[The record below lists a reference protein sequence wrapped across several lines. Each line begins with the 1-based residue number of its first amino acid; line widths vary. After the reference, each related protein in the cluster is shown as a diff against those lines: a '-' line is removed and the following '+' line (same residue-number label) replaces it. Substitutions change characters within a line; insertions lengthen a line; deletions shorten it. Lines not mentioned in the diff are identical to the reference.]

1 MNFPLFI
8 SRKIQKP
15 ETATFSA
22 TVSRIGIV
30 SIALGIAVGII
41 AFSILLG
48 FKQTIKN
55 KVFLFGAHLKLS
67 SYTLNQSAEESP
79 LSSSLIFLEY
89 LPPSIRHK
97 QGVAHKAGI
106 LKTDDELQ
114 GAILK
119 GVGRDYDWATFN
131 QTLIKGKP
139 ITFSDTAYS
148 NQIILSNKIAKALK
162 IDVGQS
168 IIMYFVQDPPRAR
181 KLTIVGIYE
190 TNVEEFDS
198 QLIIGDIALVQ
209 KLNGWDKNTVGS
221 YEFYVK
227 DISELTKIESDLK
240 KQLPPDLRI
249 DSVLKRFPQLF
260 DWLNLLDQN
269 TLILMSLI
277 LIVACFNIISVLLV
291 MMMERTSMIGLLKTI
306 GSPDGQIRKIFFYVG
321 IQLAIKGLI
330 LGNVLGIGLCL
341 LQKFFKIIPLNPVNY
356 SMSFV
361 PIAFDW
367 RMILILNLS
376 TLLIIALILTI
387 PTLII
392 AKIRPIQALAFRK

>member
-8 SRKIQKP
+8 SLRIQKP
-15 ETATFSA
+15 ETTTFSA

-30 SIALGIAVGII
+30 SIALGITVGII

-48 FKQTIKN
+48 FKQTIKD

-67 SYTLNQSAEESP
+67 SYNLNQSAEESP
-79 LSSSLIFLEY
+79 LLTSLSFFN
-89 LPPSIRHK
+89 LPPSSIRHK

-106 LKTDDELQ
+106 LKTEDELQ
-114 GAILK
+114 GVVLK
-119 GVGRDYDWATFN
+119 GVGRDYDWGTFN
-131 QTLIKGKP
+131 QILIKGKS
-139 ITFSDTAYS
+139 IVFSDTSYS

-162 IDVGQS
+162 MDIGQS
-168 IIMYFVQDPPRAR
+168 VIMYFVQDPPRAR
-181 KLTIVGIYE
+181 KLTVVGIYE
-190 TNVEEFDS
+190 TDVEEFDS

-209 KLNGWDKNTVGS
+209 KLNGWDKSTVGS

-227 DISELTKIESDLK
+227 DFSELTKTEFDIK
-240 KQLPPDLRI
+240 KQLPPDIRI
-249 DSVLKRFPQLF
+249 ESVLKRFPQLF

-269 TLILMSLI
+269 TTILMSLI

-291 MMMERTSMIGLLKTI
+291 MMMERTSMIGLLKTL
-306 GSPDGQIRKIFFYVG
+306 GSPDRQIRKIFFYVG
-321 IQLAIKGLI
+321 LQLAIKGLI

-341 LQKFFKIIPLNPVNY
+341 IQKNFKIIPLNPTNY

-361 PIAFDW
+361 PITFDW
-367 RMILILNLS
+367 QMIIILNIS

-392 AKIRPIQALAFRK
+392 VKIRPIQALAFRK